1 MARLNDPPAPP
12 TESIDALKRRF
23 IRQNREI
30 ARVNSTQS
38 LRIRNLETE
47 ISRLVADNVSLR
59 EQAIAAKAEAE
70 RWRRVNFVSQDI
82 MDMKDRLQ
90 HKVGEMA
97 MLLVEM
103 GDLPEKAARKT
114 RRKSR
119 TQTEGLADQ
128 EWKYRQSIKEAAA
141 LERDMQEN
149 RLPAIMEDKSYPR
162 RTLESAEILNVRNQ
176 EAALEISESPEIGPP
191 PVAHFDVSDEVSYDN
206 PRQSL
211 EGASDD
217 LMRASI
223 AVEKRRKRRTSALLQ
238 DMPIEEAA
246 ESTKPT
252 PMLLKTGAKRKLD
265 VTELDVPA
273 LRPSENDEFVFH
285 RRQDAVANVTAGKK
299 SSRFTRAPGRENQ
312 IPAESKIPSPQ
323 KSVADRKILAPKTT
337 NSPSKRKIVVSQKPD
352 PEPRSNDENHKPTS
366 TKHSRRTNPPLP
378 IPVQDIILDPEK
390 ANETNDLPPKTPA
403 AQEED
408 ILSPISTE
416 PSTRTSHQAREAA
429 ITNSVEDVLNGSIGR
444 GSRRARP
451 AVSYALPNLR
461 DKMRRPTKEL
471 VGAVEGIEKQ
481 RDASGRTS
489 IRLSSAD
496 RVNSEEPQS
505 AAGQIKQEKTAGEN
519 EKWKELPMKKEEPT
533 SPLRDKERK
542 EVARGRPT
550 KRVEIQT
557 DPKHDRRHSIGE
569 QLKEAV
575 DRLSIYDPPVSSP
588 MEEPQKVSK
597 APRPRRVSPSA
608 LVTRRHSVQ
617 ATPNPSGPA
626 QGSTPLSRTSSTS
639 KAPPSRPGS
648 AASSK
653 DDASSSR
660 TSGTK
665 RSSSVASNLS
675 SATNTSTNKGVISQG
690 PDQTITRRRSTM
702 V

>member
-59 EQAIAAKAEAE
+59 EQAIAAKAEAD

-90 HKVGEMA
+90 NKVSEMA

-103 GDLPEKAARKT
+103 SDLPEKAARKT
-114 RRKSR
+114 KRKSR
-119 TQTEGLADQ
+119 SQVESLAEH
-128 EWKYRQSIKEAAA
+128 EWKYRQSIREAAA

-149 RLPAIMEDKSYPR
+149 RLPVIMEDKQYPR
-162 RTLESAEILNVRNQ
+162 RTLESAEILNAVHQ
-176 EAALEISESPEIGPP
+176 EAPLEISESPEIGPP
-191 PVAHFDVSDEVSYDN
+191 PVAHFDVNDEVSYDN

-211 EGASDD
+211 EGIIDDSMQAS
-217 LMRASI
+217 ST
-223 AVEKRRKRRTSALLQ
+223 VEKRRKRRTSALLQ

-246 ESTKPT
+246 EPTKST

-265 VTELDVPA
+265 VSELEESA
-273 LRPSENDEFVFH
+273 LRPNENDEFVFH
-285 RRQDAVANVTAGKK
+285 RRPDAVTNVGAGKK

-312 IPAESKIPSPQ
+312 ILAETKIPSPQ
-323 KSVADRKILAPKTT
+323 KSMAERKILAPKTT
-337 NSPSKRKIVVSQKPD
+337 NSPSKRKIIVSQKPD
-352 PEPRSNDENHKPTS
+352 PEPRSNDENHRPANGKP
-366 TKHSRRTNPPLP
+366 SRRTNLPPPLP
-378 IPVQDIILDPEK
+378 VHDILLDPEK
-390 ANETNDLPPKTPA
+390 ADDTHNLPPKTPA

-416 PSTRTSHQAREAA
+416 PSTRTTHQAKEAA
-429 ITNSVEDVLNGSIGR
+429 ISNSVEDVLNGSIGR

-481 RDASGRTS
+481 RDHSGRSS
-489 IRLSSAD
+489 IRLSSVD

-505 AAGQIKQEKTAGEN
+505 AAGPIKQEKTAGMDD
-519 EKWKELPMKKEEPT
+519 KWKELPLKKEEPT

-550 KRVEIQT
+550 KRVEIRT
-557 DPKHDRRHSIGE
+557 DPKHERRHSIGE

-588 MEEPQKVSK
+588 MEEPQNVSR
-597 APRPRRVSPSA
+597 APRPRRLHPKLYA
-608 LVTRRHSVQ
+608 LVSDELNVQSASITAQLCSKFKRRCILV
-617 ATPNPSGPA
+617 SGVRRELLE
-626 QGSTPLSRTSSTS
+626 QRSIESTYEQYSH
-639 KAPPSRPGS
+639 K
-648 AASSK
+648 
-653 DDASSSR
+653 
-660 TSGTK
+660 
-665 RSSSVASNLS
+665 
-675 SATNTSTNKGVISQG
+675 
-690 PDQTITRRRSTM
+690 
-702 V
+702 